1 MKTAPVLVL
10 LAMLTFCATAADVG
24 AQNRRRHRARVDRQD
39 SLPIFDHLAPVVVNS
54 STNNSAERQ
63 AYMRRVEAG
72 SRLRKNVRKIYP
84 MAKEVALMAQRIERD
99 LANIT
104 NDGERRRYIRNEE
117 RQLFQRYE
125 STIRNMTRSQGEL
138 LIKLVHRQTGRS
150 AFQLIETFRTDATA
164 SFWQMISTI
173 YGASLRQTYDPAQN
187 QAIEMIIQMIE
198 NGESDEVTVQ
208 VY

>member
-1 MKTAPVLVL
+1 MKTTVYLLLVATL
-10 LAMLTFCATAADVG
+10 LGCMATDAD
-24 AQNRRRHRARVDRQD
+24 AQSRRRHRARVDPQD
-39 SLPIFDHLAPVVVNS
+39 SLPIFEHLTPVVVN
-54 STNNSAERQ
+54 TTANNSQERQ
-63 AYMRRVEAG
+63 AYMRRVENT

-84 MAKEVALMAQRIERD
+84 LAKEVARMAERIERD

-104 NDGERRRYIRNEE
+104 NDAERRRYIRNEE
-117 RQLFQRYE
+117 RQLFAQYE

-150 AFQLIETFRTDATA
+150 AYQLIETFRTDATA
-164 SFWQMISTI
+164 TFWQTVSRL
-173 YGASLRQTYDPAQN
+173 YGASLRETYDPAQN
-187 QAIEMIIQMIE
+187 QQIEMVIQMIE